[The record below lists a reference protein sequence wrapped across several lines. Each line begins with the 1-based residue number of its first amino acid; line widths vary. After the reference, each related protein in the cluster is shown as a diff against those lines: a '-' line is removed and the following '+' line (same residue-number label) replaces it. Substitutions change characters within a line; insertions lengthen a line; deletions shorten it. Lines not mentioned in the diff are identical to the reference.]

1 MQYIQNKKYLEGT
14 ISPEKE
20 KYSLWENI
28 FNELHQTWFN
38 YCIRLLEKSKQFVE
52 ERKKA
57 STTLRISNETLL
69 DDDSFKEVGLIT
81 EDNLP
86 CRFPRDRKFEC
97 PDGYVK
103 EYSEAR
109 IIFLIG
115 RNSATKLN
123 KVSTNENVE
132 IAKRL
137 NDLYK
142 ILAFYEGQRFLKD
155 NTYNRL
161 SKMHKRRVTLWK
173 SLVNQQNGNH

>member
-1 MQYIQNKKYLEGT
+1 MQYIQNKKFPEIE
-14 ISPEKE
+14 ISPLKE
-20 KYSLWENI
+20 KSSQWENI
-28 FNELHQTWFN
+28 FNKLHQMWFN
-38 YCIRLLEKSKQFVE
+38 YCNCLLEKSKQFVE

-57 STTLRISNETLL
+57 STHVRISNNTLL

-81 EDNLP
+81 EDSLP
-86 CRFPRDRKFEC
+86 CRFQRDRKFEC
-97 PDGYVK
+97 PDSYVK

-123 KVSTNENVE
+123 KISTDGNLE

-137 NDLYK
+137 NNLYK
-142 ILAFYEGQRFLKD
+142 ILAFYEGQRFLKE
-155 NTYNRL
+155 NTHNRL

>member
-1 MQYIQNKKYLEGT
+1 MQYIQNKNFPEGK
-14 ISPEKE
+14 ICQVKE
-20 KYSLWENI
+20 KYSQWENI
-28 FNELHQTWFN
+28 FNKLHQTWFN
-38 YCIRLLEKSKQFVE
+38 YCNSLLEKSKQFVE

-57 STTLRISNETLL
+57 STTLKISNETLL
-69 DDDSFKEVGLIT
+69 NDDSFKEVGLIT

-103 EYSEAR
+103 EYSEAK
-109 IIFLIG
+109 IIFLVG

-123 KVSTNENVE
+123 KISTNDNME
-132 IAKRL
+132 IAKGL
-137 NDLYK
+137 NNLYR
-142 ILAFYEGQRFLKD
+142 ILAFYEGQRFLKE
-155 NTYNRL
+155 NTHSRL